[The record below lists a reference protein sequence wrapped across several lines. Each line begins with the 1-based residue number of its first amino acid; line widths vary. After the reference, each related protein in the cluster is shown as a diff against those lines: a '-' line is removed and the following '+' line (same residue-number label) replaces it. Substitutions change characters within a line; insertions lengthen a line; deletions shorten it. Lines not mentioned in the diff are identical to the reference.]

1 MKLTFLL
8 AHLLVLQIVFA
19 QTSETASRQPNLNI
33 DFADPTVINV
43 HGTYYAYATQAK
55 HNGSIENIQL
65 AVSPDLQ
72 YWRYVGDVLPQKPAW
87 ASHTQDF
94 WAPHVLY
101 DASLQ
106 KYVLFFSARSNDTA
120 YDKCIGVAFAT
131 KPEGPFIPEA
141 QPLVS
146 GEGFVNIDPMA
157 IIDPVTKK
165 KYLFWGS
172 GFKPIRVEEMTTD
185 WKHFVKG
192 SHAKEVAFPHTE
204 KKIYNAD

>member
-1 MKLTFLL
+1 MKLIFVL
-8 AHLLVLQIVFA
+8 AHLLVFQIVFA
-19 QTSETASRQPNLNI
+19 QTSEPATGHPNLNI

-55 HNGSIENIQL
+55 HNGSMENIQL

-72 YWRYVGDVLPQKPAW
+72 HWRYVGDVLPQKPAW

-101 DASLQ
+101 DVSLQ
-106 KYVLFFSARSNDTA
+106 KYVLFFSARSNDTAA

-157 IIDPVTKK
+157 MIDPVTKK
-165 KYLFWGS
+165 KISLLGLRF
-172 GFKPIRVEEMTTD
+172 
-185 WKHFVKG
+185 
-192 SHAKEVAFPHTE
+192 
-204 KKIYNAD
+204 